1 MKKKKLLILL
11 ISALL
16 VVLAACGG
24 GKTSGNSNG
33 KGGPKL
39 IRTGTPLNPDHPTYL
54 GLVKFKEIVEER
66 TNGEITVETY
76 HSAQLGD
83 DRSMIENTQLG
94 SQEVAIAG
102 NATLGNFVP
111 EYKVLEFPFLFPNEE
126 VTDVVLDGEIG
137 QKLFEKLP
145 QHDFV
150 GLAYWENGFRHVTNS
165 KRPVETVEDLK
176 GLKLRTMEN
185 ELHIEAFQALG
196 ANPTPMSFGELFS
209 GMQQGTVDGQENP
222 YVTIALSKF
231 NEVQDYISNTGHVYS
246 PSILVVNKSFY
257 EGLTEEQQQILREA
271 GIEAGNYQR
280 KLNREANVKYL
291 EELQEQGMKF
301 TEITPENREKM
312 IQKVKPVIEKHSES
326 VGVDFVKEVYQAV
339 EEAQQ

>member
-1 MKKKKLLILL
+1 M
-11 ISALL
+11 
-16 VVLAACGG
+16 
-24 GKTSGNSNG
+24 
-33 KGGPKL
+33 
-39 IRTGTPLNPDHPTYL
+39 
-54 GLVKFKEIVEER
+54 ER
-66 TNGEITVETY
+66 
-76 HSAQLGD
+76 LD
-83 DRSMIENTQLG
+83 K
-94 SQEVAIAG
+94 
-102 NATLGNFVP
+102 NFLKS
-111 EYKVLEFPFLFPNEE
+111 Y
-126 VTDVVLDGEIG
+126 
-137 QKLFEKLP
+137 Q

-165 KRPVETVEDLK
+165 KRPIETLEDFK

-257 EGLTEEQQQILREA
+257 EGLTEEQQQILQEA
-271 GIEAGNYQR
+271 GVEAGNYQR
-280 KLNREANVKYL
+280 KLNREANAKYL
-291 EELQEQGMKF
+291 EELKEQGMKF

-312 IQKVKPVIEKHSES
+312 IQKVQPVIEKHSES
-326 VGVDFVKEVYQAV
+326 VGTDFVKEVYEAV
-339 EEAQQ
+339 EAAQQ